1 MTKLWIAL
9 GLAAGLGLGSEAMA
23 QGVELGG
30 NARFQLQTGLMKV
43 SATGGLRRTSTPAV
57 FVELRDQS
65 EVDFLQ
71 QENIRHP
78 NPNAEPP
85 DYYVPP
91 PCPVNVPRIHTPAL
105 EIYLPVAWQ
114 AGIVTPPECI
124 EKTLPY
130 RATTCIPVLALSQS
144 GNDFSLSLDEARVQE
159 IMSQIALFLLGD
171 SALGSTTTVD
181 EIVADGK
188 LLADGNR
195 TRLKFRVKA
204 TVSGKGLK
212 KDSKLAWSFTLVGDR
227 VATEDCD
234 ITIP

>member
-1 MTKLWIAL
+1 MTKLWVAL
-9 GLAAGLGLGSEAMA
+9 GVAAGLGLGSEAMA

-30 NARFQLQTGLMKV
+30 NARFQLQSGLMKV

-57 FVELRDQS
+57 FIELRDQS
-65 EVDFLQ
+65 EIDFLQ
-71 QENIRHP
+71 QQGEF
-78 NPNAEPP
+78 
-85 DYYVPP
+85 
-91 PCPVNVPRIHTPAL
+91 PCPVTLPRIHTPAL

-114 AGIVTPPECI
+114 AGILTPPECI

-130 RATTCIPVLALSQS
+130 RATTCIPVLAISQS
-144 GNDFSLSLDEARVQE
+144 GNDFSLTLDEVRVQE

-188 LLADGNR
+188 VLADGDR
-195 TRLKFRVKA
+195 TRLKLRVKA

-212 KDSKLAWSFTLVGDR
+212 KDSKLAWSFTLAGDR